1 MPNELLQCIPVSLS
15 LLRRIESH
23 INHNVINRPVH
34 QEKTPHECSLPHSLD
49 ASPPTTS
56 TNPSVLWT
64 GMLVL
69 ILRLMTARTTILHP
83 ITKNQRRIT
92 GKRDP
97 LLALILPVIVHEDD
111 VERMEV
117 ARDVPKNYQSA
128 KCPHL

>member
-1 MPNELLQCIPVSLS
+1 
-15 LLRRIESH
+15 
-23 INHNVINRPVH
+23 
-34 QEKTPHECSLPHSLD
+34 
-49 ASPPTTS
+49 
-56 TNPSVLWT
+56 
-64 GMLVL
+64 MLVL

>member
-1 MPNELLQCIPVSLS
+1 MLTSP
-15 LLRRIESH
+15 
-23 INHNVINRPVH
+23 
-34 QEKTPHECSLPHSLD
+34 LPHSLD